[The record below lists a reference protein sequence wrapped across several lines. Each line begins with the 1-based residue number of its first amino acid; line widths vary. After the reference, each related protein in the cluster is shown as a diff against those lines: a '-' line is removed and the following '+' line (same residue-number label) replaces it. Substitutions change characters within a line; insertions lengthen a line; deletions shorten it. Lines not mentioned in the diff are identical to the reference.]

1 MPVGKNS
8 IKRVQ
13 NGGYSNV
20 KSEAP
25 DMLNSEIAEDA
36 TVIEKKPVVAKKS
49 APVSKKQTNTPAK
62 KTAPKVKNKPDEPK
76 VAVGDDMPVFLL

>member
-62 KTAPKVKNKPDEPK
+62 KAAPKVKNKPDEPK
-76 VAVGDDMPVFLL
+76 IAVGDDMPVFLL